1 MNTSSL
7 HHFRRA
13 RAAISF
19 PISRTITHAITHAL
33 LATLGLSAACAAQA
47 TVITF
52 DGLTGLAE
60 PLPPAYTE
68 GDFTVTPTGG
78 NWLQAQTFGAPVPSV
93 YVADFHSAPFG
104 SLSVTGPGLF
114 TFDALDLAPGLSA
127 AGYEV
132 RGYKGGLQQF
142 SLSGNELNTGAFH
155 TLLSPSRLAI
165 DTLSIDVSGAGPG
178 SINVDNIQVSAVPEP
193 QAWSL
198 ALVGLAMAGLAARRH
213 GHLNGRHKG

>member
-1 MNTSSL
+1 MNTSSPHPL
-7 HHFRRA
+7 RRA
-13 RAAISF
+13 RAAL
-19 PISRTITHAITHAL
+19 SRATAHTL
-33 LATLGLSAACAAQA
+33 LATLGLGAACAAQA

-52 DGLTGLAE
+52 DGLTALAD

-68 GDFTVTPTGG
+68 SGFTVTPTSG

-93 YVADFHSAPFG
+93 YVADFHGAPFG

-114 TFDALDLAPGLSA
+114 TFDSLDLAAGLSGI
-127 AGYEV
+127 GYEV

-155 TLLSPSRLAI
+155 TLQSSSRLAI

-193 QAWSL
+193 QTWSL
-198 ALVGLAMAGLAARRH
+198 ALIGVAMVGLAAHRRSRQ
-213 GHLNGRHKG
+213 NG